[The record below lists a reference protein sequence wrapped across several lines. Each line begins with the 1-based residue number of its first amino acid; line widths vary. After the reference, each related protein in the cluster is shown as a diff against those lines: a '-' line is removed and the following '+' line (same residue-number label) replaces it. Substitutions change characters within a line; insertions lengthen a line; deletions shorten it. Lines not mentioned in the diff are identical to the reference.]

1 MAYGEV
7 YTRINWQNEP
17 SKATS
22 LGETNLNKMD
32 SAIKTL
38 DSRVVELDVTKAPQA
53 TVLNLVSNWT
63 MDKNTGVITI
73 TKLNGT
79 TMTFDL
85 NIEKIPVS
93 FDLSYDGI
101 LTMTTDDGSKFT
113 ADIGSMIPVL
123 TFNGSQTVAVTT
135 TGSGINKTY
144 FFSIVKGSITDEYLQ
159 PNYLADITKQAQSAK
174 TSAANAELS
183 ATEAAASVVEA
194 ANQVELATEQAEIA
208 KEHRLDAEDSADR
221 AEQALSQIN
230 DAIDV
235 NVPTFTL
242 NLATG
247 HMEYTGSKFVFTVNT
262 DTGHLEWEVAI

>member
-32 SAIKTL
+32 SAIKML

-85 NIEKIPVS
+85 NIEKIPVA
-93 FDLSYDGI
+93 FDLSSGGI

-123 TFNGSQTVAVTT
+123 TFKGSETVAVTT

-144 FFSIVKGSITDEYLQ
+144 SFSVIKGSITDEHLQ

-183 ATEAAASVVEA
+183 ATEA

-247 HMEYTGSKFVFTVNT
+247 HMEYTGSKFAFTVNT
-262 DTGHLEWEVAI
+262 DTGHLEWEVSV